1 MSFNA
6 NRIRAGM
13 VLDIDGEAC
22 KVMEAT
28 HITPGKGN
36 AVVQTKM
43 RNLKSGI
50 QFEKRFRAVEQVDRA
65 ILSERLMEFLY
76 AEGDIYH
83 FMDTESFEQ
92 IAINS
97 ETLGSDVIDWL
108 TENMKVTMLFYDTDI
123 VGASVEKHLILRI
136 TDTAPQLKGATAT
149 NSPKPATLEN
159 GVVVNV
165 PPFIESGE
173 MIKVDTET
181 RSYVERYR
189 E

>member
-50 QFEKRFRAVEQVDRA
+50 QFEKRFRAVEHAAPLVRA
-65 ILSERLMEFLY
+65 TNTGISAFVT
-76 AEGDIYH
+76 ASGDVV
-83 FMDTESFEQ
+83 
-92 IAINS
+92 
-97 ETLGSDVIDWL
+97 ETLGVGKEGVLVRPVPMVDRGRTLYARYGYRMPWALGAFVL
-108 TENMKVTMLFYDTDI
+108 LALLVGPFLPGGNRRTD
-123 VGASVEKHLILRI
+123 
-136 TDTAPQLKGATAT
+136 
-149 NSPKPATLEN
+149 
-159 GVVVNV
+159 
-165 PPFIESGE
+165 
-173 MIKVDTET
+173 
-181 RSYVERYR
+181 
-189 E
+189 